1 MCASLPAEEADQF
14 FSQHPIIS
22 RPTHPKNRTP
32 TGGVSPLPLSPPCIP
47 PKPVL
52 HGLSAR
58 SKFLAVRV
66 QTGCWHLCWWSFL
79 DRPARSQ
86 YRAGTE
92 HCSLRSFLRDWTS
105 RPSPKV
111 RNKNALV
118 LKTRWLR
125 PARFLV
131 NQDSFSKLCSNGER
145 QSSPLHAQ
153 IIRCIYSMKGLR
165 SPRGIE

>member
-1 MCASLPAEEADQF
+1 MS
-14 FSQHPIIS
+14 FSTVIQP
-22 RPTHPKNRTP
+22 
-32 TGGVSPLPLSPPCIP
+32 SP
-47 PKPVL
+47 
-52 HGLSAR
+52 
-58 SKFLAVRV
+58 FLIG
-66 QTGCWHLCWWSFL
+66 GCWHLCGWSFL
-79 DRPARSQ
+79 DRTARSQ

-145 QSSPLHAQ
+145 QSSPLHAL
-153 IIRCIYSMKGLR
+153 IIRCIFSMKGLR
-165 SPRGIE
+165 SHRGIGGVIPHASSRILFVLVLPTSLGRATSYIGIPFR